1 MRLPRLGPRRP
12 VPAALLRQ
20 AELEAER
27 IVALLRVAVA
37 LGLILSLMLALDQV
51 PPYEAAYVKRQVGL
65 ASVTMLSYLALGVLT
80 YWAVVRGL
88 FQPWMIWLAA
98 TADCAFMLVNTYLSL
113 VNGGVPGAMVFAMP
127 SVWMV
132 PVVLAFGVLRFNPLL
147 LAYMAGLMA
156 AGLVW
161 LALWQPGQEL
171 PDAGLRLQMTLTT
184 PPNLIRVVMV
194 ALAGLVLVVAA
205 DRMRMLLHRS
215 IEEARQKANL
225 TRYLPAQ
232 LADRLAGGGLEALR
246 EGRQQ
251 QMAVLF
257 IDLRGFTR
265 WCEGRAPQEVSAL
278 ITGFRT
284 RVQRVADRTGGLID
298 KYIGDAAMILF
309 EGEEAG
315 AGALDCAEGLLQ
327 EIGAWRRDREGA
339 GEKVLAAGIGVHW
352 GEVYAGVA
360 GTPERLEYSVFG
372 DTVNIAARLE
382 QLSKERGMAAVA
394 SAALFEA
401 AGACAAEGGA
411 PAREGWTELP
421 PEPLRGR
428 REGLA
433 LFGRACD
440 AGGSDLPQIKD
451 LGDCSTV

>member
-1 MRLPRLGPRRP
+1 MRAPRLAPRRP
-12 VPAALLRQ
+12 VPPALLRQ

-37 LGLILSLMLALDQV
+37 LGLLVSLMLALDQV
-51 PPYEAAYVKRQVGL
+51 PAYEEAYVKRQVGL
-65 ASVTMLSYLALGVLT
+65 ASVTMLSYLGLGVAT
-80 YWAVVRGL
+80 YGAVVRGL
-88 FQPWMIWLAA
+88 FRPWMIWLAA
-98 TADCAFMLVNTYLSL
+98 TADCAFMLINSYLSL

-132 PVVLAFGVLRFNPLL
+132 PVVLAFGVLRFNPAL

-161 LALWQPGQEL
+161 LALWRPEQEL
-171 PDAGLRLQMTLTT
+171 PDAALRLQMTLTT
-184 PPNLIRVVMV
+184 PPNMIRVVMV
-194 ALAGLVLVVAA
+194 MLAGLVLVVAA

-215 IEEARQKANL
+215 LEEARQKANL
-225 TRYLPAQ
+225 TRYLPRQ

-309 EGEEAG
+309 EGEG
-315 AGALDCAEGLLQ
+315 AAARALDCAEGLLQ
-327 EIGAWRRDREGA
+327 EIADWRRERGDA
-339 GEKVLAAGIGVHW
+339 ALAAGVGVHW

-382 QLSKERGMAAVA
+382 ELCKERGMAAVA
-394 SAALFEA
+394 SAALIEA
-401 AGACAAEGGA
+401 AGACGAEAGA
-411 PAREGWTELP
+411 PARTGWTKLP

-433 LFGRACD
+433 LFGRA
-440 AGGSDLPQIKD
+440 AEEKGADLPRIKD
-451 LGDCSTV
+451 LGDCPTV